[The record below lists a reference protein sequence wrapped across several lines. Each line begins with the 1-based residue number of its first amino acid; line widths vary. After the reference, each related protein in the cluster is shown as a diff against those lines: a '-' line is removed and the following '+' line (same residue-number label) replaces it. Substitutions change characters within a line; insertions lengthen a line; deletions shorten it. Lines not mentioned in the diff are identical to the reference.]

1 MWWKRQI
8 RSRCHYSNYFSSR
21 IPVECPGDLQGPQ
34 TALWDLLV
42 SWISCICF
50 GPSGSVA
57 LNSQVISLVLKIKS
71 NIIQKSI
78 SGPFS
83 ISQGSCHD
91 SPYMHEYSLPTP
103 VLFTSLKVPEPFLC
117 RDTLYAML
125 CFVLL
130 VFLFWEILFFM
141 SYLTNS
147 YSFFK
152 CHTSNYFPGETAAA
166 ATAKSFKGGLNELPR
181 ILTAISIWYFCV
193 AQGPNVNT

>member
-1 MWWKRQI
+1 MNPCR
-8 RSRCHYSNYFSSR
+8 
-21 IPVECPGDLQGPQ
+21 
-34 TALWDLLV
+34 V
-42 SWISCICF
+42 SWGSAGAHRPHFENCWFHEFPCICF

-83 ISQGSCHD
+83 ISPGSCHD
-91 SPYMHEYSLPTP
+91 SPYMHEYSLPTS

-130 VFLFWEILFFM
+130 VFFFFILGNFALHELLNKFILILQV
-141 SYLTNS
+141 SY
-147 YSFFK
+147 F
-152 CHTSNYFPGETAAA
+152 
-166 ATAKSFKGGLNELPR
+166 GLLP
-181 ILTAISIWYFCV
+181 WGDCCCCCCC
-193 AQGPNVNT
+193 

>member
-1 MWWKRQI
+1 MNPCR
-8 RSRCHYSNYFSSR
+8 
-21 IPVECPGDLQGPQ
+21 
-34 TALWDLLV
+34 V
-42 SWISCICF
+42 SWGSAGAHRPHFEHCWFHEFPCICF

-83 ISQGSCHD
+83 IYPGSCHD
-91 SPYMHEYSLPTP
+91 SPYMHEYSLPTS

-130 VFLFWEILFFM
+130 VFLFWEILLFM

-152 CHTSNYFPGETAAA
+152 SHTSDYFPGETAAA
-166 ATAKSFKGGLNELPR
+166 AAKSFKGGLNELPR
-181 ILTAISIWYFCV
+181 ILTAISI
-193 AQGPNVNT
+193 

>member
-8 RSRCHYSNYFSSR
+8 RSWCHYSNYFSSR

-130 VFLFWEILFFM
+130 VFFFILVNFVLHELLDKFILILQV
-141 SYLTNS
+141 SYFAL
-147 YSFFK
+147 
-152 CHTSNYFPGETAAA
+152 
-166 ATAKSFKGGLNELPR
+166 LP
-181 ILTAISIWYFCV
+181 WGDCCCC
-193 AQGPNVNT
+193 

>member
-8 RSRCHYSNYFSSR
+8 RSWCHYSNYFSSR

-130 VFLFWEILFFM
+130 VFYSGKFCSSWVTWQIHTHSSSVILQI
-141 SYLTNS
+141 
-147 YSFFK
+147 
-152 CHTSNYFPGETAAA
+152 TSLGRLLLLLLLSRL
-166 ATAKSFKGGLNELPR
+166 K
-181 ILTAISIWYFCV
+181 V
-193 AQGPNVNT
+193 V

>member
-34 TALWDLLV
+34 TALGDLLV

-83 ISQGSCHD
+83 ISPASCHD
-91 SPYMHEYSLPTP
+91 SPYMHEYSLPTS
-103 VLFTSLKVPEPFLC
+103 VLFTSLKVPEPFLLQGHSIC
-117 RDTLYAML
+117 YAL
-125 CFVLL
+125 FCIIGFFILGNFVLHEL
-130 VFLFWEILFFM
+130 LDKFILILQV
-141 SYLTNS
+141 SYFAL
-147 YSFFK
+147 
-152 CHTSNYFPGETAAA
+152 
-166 ATAKSFKGGLNELPR
+166 LP
-181 ILTAISIWYFCV
+181 WGDCCCCCC
-193 AQGPNVNT
+193 